1 MRKTLYRDPKNGK
14 LGGVCAGLAEYFG
27 VEIWLMRILAVTA
40 FLLGVGFFA
49 TVAYIAAWLILDK
62 MPPQRKEQQ
71 HQYAEH
77 NVKQKPWQTGQSAQQ
92 ILHNVETELARSEA
106 SIQKMEAYV
115 TSSAFK
121 VDREFN
127 KL

>member
-1 MRKTLYRDPKNGK
+1 MTKTLYRDSKNGK

-49 TVAYIAAWLILDK
+49 TVAYIAAWFMLEK
-62 MPPQRKEQQ
+62 MPDQRTAQQ
-71 HQYAEH
+71 SLYTEH
-77 NVKQKPWQTGQSAQQ
+77 NVKQKPWQAGQSAQH
-92 ILHNVETELARSEA
+92 ILQQVETELNQNEA
-106 SIQKMEAYV
+106 NIQRMEAYV

-121 VDREFN
+121 VDRAFRQ
-127 KL
+127 L

>member
-1 MRKTLYRDPKNGK
+1 MSKTLYRDPKKGK

-27 VEIWLMRILAVTA
+27 VEIWLVRILAVSA
-40 FLLGVGFFA
+40 FLLGLGFFA
-49 TVAYIAAWLILDK
+49 TIAYIAAWLILDK

-71 HQYAEH
+71 DTYTEH
-77 NVKQKPWQTGQSAQQ
+77 NVKQKPWQAGRSAHQ
-92 ILHNVETELARSEA
+92 ILQKVNSEFDTA
-106 SIQKMEAYV
+106 EKKVQQMEAYV
-115 TSSAFK
+115 TSFAFK